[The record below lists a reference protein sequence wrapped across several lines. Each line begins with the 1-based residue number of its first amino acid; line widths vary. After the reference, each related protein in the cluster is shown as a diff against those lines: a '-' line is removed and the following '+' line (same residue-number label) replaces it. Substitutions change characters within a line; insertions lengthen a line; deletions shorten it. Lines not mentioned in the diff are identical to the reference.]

1 VKALLEVE
9 VKDLS
14 LSLSLSLSLI
24 CMVREIGLLEI
35 TNLVLK
41 NPIQI
46 CS

>member
-9 VKDLS
+9 VKD
-14 LSLSLSLSLI
+14 LSLSLI